1 VRLVEVIVPTGKREA
16 VLSVLDDEGIDYVVT
31 EETSGR
37 EYTAVVSFP
46 VPKVAVEPVLDDL
59 RAAGLGDDAFTVV
72 LTPETVVSRRFE
84 QLQERYDDANDNG
97 DRIAREELV
106 ARAEDLA
113 PNRAVYLV
121 MTVVSAVVAT
131 AGLLLDSPA
140 VVVGSMVIAPL
151 IGPAMA
157 TSVGSVLGEREL
169 FTRGIK
175 LQAAGG
181 LLAVVAAGVFALLL
195 RTTGVVPLGPGEVLS
210 IGEVEERL
218 DPGVLSLAVALA
230 AGVAGAFSLS
240 SGVSAALVGV
250 MIAAALVP
258 PTAVVGI
265 GIAWGE
271 PATVVGS
278 GVLVLVNFLSVN
290 LAALVVL
297 YLQGYRPENWFR
309 EDEAR
314 TATLRRIGTLVVAV
328 AALSLFLGG
337 VSYAAVQ
344 TAAFEEDARATV
356 EGELADFPDELTL
369 VSMDV
374 TYGGELV
381 RRPAGVIVTVGYP
394 AGTDP
399 PSLRGELADAVHGL
413 PADRFGVVD
422 PPAVRVEVRYVAVER
437 PPDSVPDV
445 VGGRTTS
452 PPGATGSPTVDS
464 VTRAGTVGPVCQT
477 ALCA

>member
-1 VRLVEVIVPTGKREA
+1 MTVPAGKRQA
-16 VLSVLDDEGIDYVVT
+16 VLAVLDDEEIDYVVT

-37 EYTAVVSFP
+37 EYTAVVTFP
-46 VPKVAVEPVLDDL
+46 VPKAAVESVLDDL
-59 RAAGLGDDAFTVV
+59 RDAGLGENAFTIV

-84 QLQERYDDANDNG
+84 KLQQKYEAENDNG

-113 PNRAVYLV
+113 PNRWVYLV
-121 MTVVSAVVAT
+121 MTTVSAVVAT

-157 TSVGSVLGEREL
+157 TSVGSVLAERDL
-169 FTRGIK
+169 FVRGIK

-181 LLAVVAAGVFALLL
+181 LLAVVAAGLFALLL
-195 RTTGVVPLGPGEVLS
+195 RTTGVVPLGPGEVLA

-265 GIAWGE
+265 GLAWGE

-290 LAALVVL
+290 LSALVVL

-314 TATLRRIGTLVVAV
+314 TATLRRIGTLVVV
-328 AALSLFLGG
+328 IGVLSLFLGG
-337 VSYAAVQ
+337 VSYTAVQ
-344 TAAFEEDARATV
+344 TAAFEEDARTTV
-356 EGELADFPDELTL
+356 EGELADYPEELSL

-374 TYGGELV
+374 EYGGELV
-381 RRPAGVIVTVGYP
+381 RRPAGVVVTVGYP
-394 AGTDP
+394 AETDP
-399 PSLRGELADAVHGL
+399 PALRGALADVIHDL

-422 PPAVRVEVRYVAVER
+422 PATVTVEVRYVAVER
-437 PPDSVPDV
+437 PPDAATL
-445 VGGRTTS
+445 TT
-452 PPGATGSPTVDS
+452 PGAVASPGAGGAS
-464 VTRAGTVGPVCQT
+464 VTDGPPSSEVSMSAGHTRS
-477 ALCA
+477 ASA